1 VNAICQDILGV
12 LGAVGKVLY
21 TKQEVTSEIHL
32 YVENF
37 IIKCYII
44 LENVIIFF
52 IMELLIH
59 CK

>member
-1 VNAICQDILGV
+1 V